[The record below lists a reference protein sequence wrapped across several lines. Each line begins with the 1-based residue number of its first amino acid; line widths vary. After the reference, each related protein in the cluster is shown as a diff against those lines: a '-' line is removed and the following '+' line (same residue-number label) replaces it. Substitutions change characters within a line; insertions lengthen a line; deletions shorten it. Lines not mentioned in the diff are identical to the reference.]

1 MKYLSFDNKCQK
13 EKWRRKVDKEYKN
26 NAILDKMAGENL
38 NKKVSYLKLI
48 LEWIMQF
55 LAGKAFLAEKT
66 QGISLEIEACL
77 DGPRRA
83 RGPVRL

>member
-83 RGPVRL
+83 RGPVWL

>member
-48 LEWIMQF
+48 LEWIMKF

-66 QGISLEIEACL
+66 
-77 DGPRRA
+77 
-83 RGPVRL
+83 

>member
-13 EKWRRKVDKEYKN
+13 EKWSRKVDKEYKN
-26 NAILDKMAGENL
+26 NAILDRMAGENL
-38 NKKVSYLKLI
+38 NEKVSYLKLI

-55 LAGKAFLAEKT
+55 LAGKAFLAEKK
-66 QGISLEIEACL
+66 QDIGLEIEACL

-83 RGPVRL
+83 RRPVWL

>member
-1 MKYLSFDNKCQK
+1 
-13 EKWRRKVDKEYKN
+13 
-26 NAILDKMAGENL
+26 
-38 NKKVSYLKLI
+38 
-48 LEWIMQF
+48 MQF

>member
-48 LEWIMQF
+48 LEWIMKF

-83 RGPVRL
+83 RGPVWL